1 MRTKKKLLVAAAAAI
16 TVVALAG
23 SNVGCA
29 ETADGAAR
37 KITGTLSDGS
47 TYLFEV
53 PANWNGTVLLF
64 SHGYNPGP
72 SNPAQDA
79 SSAEVSSKLLAD
91 GYALAGGSYPGV
103 GWQTPNALGD
113 QIATLD
119 EFAAQVASP
128 RRVIAWGESMGG
140 EITSL
145 LAERYPDKING
156 AIAMCPG
163 VTGTVP
169 WFNSYLDGA
178 FTLRTLLDPDGAVPL
193 VGITDV
199 ASAQS
204 YWTQLAEK
212 AQQTAE
218 GRARLAL
225 AASFTTLPTW
235 SQPGTSEPAGTDHAA
250 QELNQYY
257 SLSTTFALFQAAVR
271 ADMES
276 KVGGAFSW
284 NTGVDYRELFSGL
297 GHGAK
302 AQVDALYKQA
312 GLSIEDDLDALQ
324 AAPRIEPSDPQAIAK
339 MNEYAPTG
347 TPQVPILTVHT
358 TGDDAVFTSLESTY
372 AEKVRTNGDT
382 ALLRQTYVS
391 ATGHCSFTTAEVVA
405 SIKTMDQRLN
415 TGTWPSTSPQEMNK
429 RAADNGIGSSH
440 FVAFQPDPLP
450 RPELYPS
457 SRTR

>member
-1 MRTKKKLLVAAAAAI
+1 MRSKKKLVMVAAAAV
-16 TVVALAG
+16 TVVAITG
-23 SNVGCA
+23 SAVGCA
-29 ETADGAAR
+29 DPADATAR
-37 KITGTLSDGS
+37 KITGTLPDGA

-53 PANWNGTVLLF
+53 PANWNGTVLLY

-72 SNPAQDA
+72 SNPAKNA
-79 SSAEVSSKLLAD
+79 GSVEVNEKLLAH

-119 EFAAQVASP
+119 EFAAQVTSP

-145 LAERYPDKING
+145 LAERYPDKIDG

-163 VTGTVP
+163 VAGTVP
-169 WFNSYLDGA
+169 WFNTYLDGA
-178 FTLRTLLDPDGAVPL
+178 FTLRTLLDPDGTVPL
-193 VGITDV
+193 VNITDV

-204 YWTQLAEK
+204 YWTQLVNN
-212 AQQTAE
+212 AQKTAQ

-225 AASFTTLPTW
+225 AAVFTTLPTW
-235 SQPGTSEPAGTDHAA
+235 SQPATAEPAGTDHAA
-250 QELNQYY
+250 HERNQYY
-257 SLSTTFALFQAAVR
+257 SLSTTFTVFQAAVR

-297 GHGAK
+297 GQGAK
-302 AQVDALYKQA
+302 AEVDALYQQA
-312 GLSIEDDLDALQ
+312 GLSIEDDLGALQ
-324 AAPRIEPSDPQAIAK
+324 AVPRVEPSHPQAIAE

-347 TPQVPILTVHT
+347 SPQMPILTVHT
-358 TGDDAVFTSLESTY
+358 TGDEAVFTTLESPY
-372 AEKVRTNGDT
+372 AAKVRANGDA

-391 ATGHCSFTTAEVVA
+391 APGHCNFTTDEVVA
-405 SIKTMDQRLN
+405 SIQTMDQRLS
-415 TGTWPSTSPQEMNK
+415 TGIWPSTSPEAMNK
-429 RAADNGIGSSH
+429 RAADTGTDSSH
-440 FVAFQPDPLP
+440 FVEFQPDPLP
-450 RPELYPS
+450 RPELYP
-457 SRTR
+457 

>member
-1 MRTKKKLLVAAAAAI
+1 M
-16 TVVALAG
+16 TVVAITG
-23 SNVGCA
+23 SAVGCA
-29 ETADGAAR
+29 ETADTTVR

-53 PANWNGTVLLF
+53 PADWNGTVLLY

-72 SNPAQDA
+72 SNPAKNA
-79 SSAEVSSKLLAD
+79 KSAEVNEELLAD
-91 GYALAGGSYPGV
+91 GYALAGGSYPGL

-119 EFAAQVASP
+119 QFAAQVASP

-145 LAERYPDKING
+145 LAERYPDKIDG
-156 AIAMCPG
+156 AIAMCRPG
-163 VTGTVP
+163 VAGTVP
-169 WFNSYLDGA
+169 WFNTYLDGA
-178 FTLRTLLDPDGAVPL
+178 FTLRILLDPDGTVPL
-193 VGITDV
+193 VNITDV

-204 YWTQLAEK
+204 YWTQLVEN

-225 AASFTTLPTW
+225 AAAFTTLPTW
-235 SQPGTSEPAGTDHAA
+235 SQPGTSEPAGTDYAA

-257 SLSTTFALFQAAVR
+257 SLSTTFALFQSAVR

-284 NTGVDYRELFSGL
+284 NTGVNYRELFSGL

-302 AQVDALYKQA
+302 AEVDTLYKQA
-312 GLSIEDDLDALQ
+312 GLSLEDDLGVLQ
-324 AAPRIEPSDPQAIAK
+324 AAPRVEPSAPQAIAK
-339 MNEYAPTG
+339 MNEYVPTG
-347 TPQVPILTVHT
+347 SLQMPVLTVHT
-358 TGDDAVFTSLESTY
+358 TGDDAVFTSLESPY
-372 AEKVRTNGDT
+372 ALRPNSDAT
-382 ALLRQTYVS
+382 LLRQTYVS
-391 ATGHCSFTTAEVVA
+391 AAGHCNFTTDEVIA
-405 SIKTMDQRLN
+405 SIKTMDQRLS
-415 TGTWPSTSPQEMNK
+415 TGAWPSTSPEDMNK
-429 RAADNGIGSSH
+429 RAADNGTGSSH

-450 RPELYPS
+450 RPELYP
-457 SRTR
+457 

>member
-1 MRTKKKLLVAAAAAI
+1 MRAKKKLVMAAAAAV
-16 TVVALAG
+16 TVVALTG
-23 SNVGCA
+23 SGVGGA
-29 ETADGAAR
+29 ETADATVR

-53 PANWNGTVLLF
+53 PANWNGTLLLY

-72 SNPAQDA
+72 SNPARDTG
-79 SSAEVSSKLLAD
+79 SAEVGEELLAD

-113 QIATLD
+113 QTATLD

-145 LAERYPDKING
+145 LAERYPDKIHG

-163 VTGTVP
+163 VAGIVP
-169 WFNSYLDGA
+169 WFNTYLDGA
-178 FTLRTLLDPDGAVPL
+178 FTLRTLLDPAGTVPL
-193 VGITDV
+193 VNITDV
-199 ASAQS
+199 ASTQS
-204 YWTQLAEK
+204 YWTQLVEN
-212 AQQTAE
+212 AQKTAE

-257 SLSTTFALFQAAVR
+257 SLSTTFTLFQAAVR

-284 NTGVDYRELFSGL
+284 NTGVDYRKLFSGL
-297 GHGAK
+297 GHDAK
-302 AQVDALYKQA
+302 AEVDALYKQA
-312 GLSIEDDLDALQ
+312 GLSIKDDLGALQ
-324 AAPRIEPSDPQAIAK
+324 AAPRVEPSDPQAIAK

-347 TPQVPILTVHT
+347 SPQMPILTVHT
-358 TGDDAVFTSLESTY
+358 TGDDAVFTSLESPY
-372 AEKVRTNGDT
+372 AAKVRANGDA

-391 ATGHCSFTTAEVVA
+391 APGHCNFTTDEVVA

-415 TGTWPSTSPQEMNK
+415 TGAWPSTSPQDMNK
-429 RAADNGIGSSH
+429 RAADNGTDSSH

-457 SRTR
+457 SPTR